1 MARPI
6 PYAPPPY
13 DPAAE
18 LSARLQN
25 APAEHAEAM
34 LALYDVVQRMHDR
47 GVLDLLRGSL
57 GAGDK
62 IVETL
67 VEMGDSPEA
76 VRGLRNLLIL
86 AKALASF
93 DPESLHC
100 LSHALP
106 EALDAVRAREEQPP
120 GFMGLLRH
128 FRSKDLRRGVVFV
141 NALLEAFGRNLP
153 CDKRP

>member
-6 PYAPPPY
+6 SFSPPPY

-18 LSARLQN
+18 LNSRLQN

-47 GVLDLLRGSL
+47 GVLDLLRGAL
-57 GAGDK
+57 GSGDK
-62 IVETL
+62 VVETL
-67 VEMGDSPEA
+67 VELGDSPEA
-76 VRGLRNLLIL
+76 VRGLRNMLIL
-86 AKALASF
+86 AKALAAF
-93 DPESLHC
+93 DPASLQC
-100 LSHALP
+100 LTHALP
-106 EALDAVRAREEQPP
+106 EALEAVKARELEPP
-120 GFMGLLRH
+120 GFLGLLKH

>member
-6 PYAPPPY
+6 SYVSPPY

-25 APAEHAEAM
+25 APAAHAEAM

-62 IVETL
+62 VIDTL
-67 VEMGDSPEA
+67 VELGDSPEA
-76 VRGLRNLLIL
+76 VRGLRNMLIL
-86 AKALASF
+86 AKSMASF

-100 LSHALP
+100 LTHALP
-106 EALDAVRAREEQPP
+106 EALDAVRAQEAEPP

-141 NALLEAFGRNLP
+141 NVLLEAFGRNLP
-153 CDKRP
+153 CDKRK